1 MDSLVYNEN
10 INTEDLNE
18 PADWVEGYE
27 ETVNIMKEYEDL
39 IKTNKK
45 NIIFFTYQQGKVFR
59 KFKDC
64 TNFGSLVKQFKTTK
78 CTIIFKIHIIKLVD
92 KYPKIATSS
101 ITLNFL
107 KNYYKDI
114 KNICEENQEEFK

>member
-45 NIIFFTYQQGKVFR
+45 NIIFFTYQ
-59 KFKDC
+59 
-64 TNFGSLVKQFKTTK
+64 
-78 CTIIFKIHIIKLVD
+78 
-92 KYPKIATSS
+92 
-101 ITLNFL
+101 
-107 KNYYKDI
+107 
-114 KNICEENQEEFK
+114 